1 MLLYSESQVLEEEEL
16 KKILFYQIRGEKRK
30 QLKKVCGEL
39 GVEISVISPAEYGE
53 SVGALAGFPG
63 MRKQGKPCV
72 GAGVTGE
79 MLVFVGMDDDALD
92 EFLDAC
98 KIEAIVPIACKAIL
112 TPHNAG
118 WSGERLY
125 AELVR
130 EHQAMR

>member
-1 MLLYSESQVLEEEEL
+1 M

-30 QLKKVCGEL
+30 QLKQICGAL
-39 GVEISVISPAEYGE
+39 DIEILVVSPAEYGE
-53 SVGALAGFPG
+53 PVGALTGFPG
-63 MRKQGKPCV
+63 MRKQGKACV

-92 EFLDAC
+92 EFLTVC
-98 KIEAIVPIACKAIL
+98 KLEGVAPTSCKAIL

-118 WSGERLY
+118 WSGEKLY

-130 EHQAMR
+130 EHQAMGE

>member
-1 MLLYSESQVLEEEEL
+1 M

-30 QLKKVCGEL
+30 QLKKICGEL
-39 GVEISVISPAEYGE
+39 AIEVMVVSPAEYGE
-53 SVGALAGFPG
+53 PVGALAGFPG

-72 GAGVTGE
+72 GAGVNGE

-92 EFLDAC
+92 TFLDAC
-98 KIEAIVPIACKAIL
+98 RADNVATTACKAIL

-125 AELVR
+125 AELVK
-130 EHQAMR
+130 EHQSMQ